1 MEDDCEVFGP
11 SEWRWSLEVIE
22 SQARCILLH
31 VYKAF
36 FPPCISDC
44 LFFLLTKKH
53 VLLPVA
59 EISQLLNQ
67 SVD

>member
-1 MEDDCEVFGP
+1 MAVKHLARASGGGLCM
-11 SEWRWSLEVIE
+11 SLRIKH
-22 SQARCILLH
+22 S
-31 VYKAF
+31 AF
-36 FPPCISDC
+36 CFMFTKLFPPLCVSDC

-53 VLLPVA
+53 VLSPVA